1 MWRNPTSHILGLPRW
16 LRGRE
21 STCQAVD
28 AGAAGSNHGSERFP
42 GEGNGNL
49 LQYFCLRN
57 LMDRRTWRATVHG
70 VAKSQTYDWAT
81 KPPPPQWYCLPIIG
95 AVLWYSIT
103 TLLKVSCNVESQ
115 ILSVSFLYSVIL
127 TLISLFCTVK
137 GSFNHTWFCSMHW
150 SLENTADLL
159 NVDTFHYTISKNH
172 IC

>member
-16 LRGRE
+16 LRGRVHLP
-21 STCQAVD
+21 SGRRRSC
-28 AGAAGSNHGSERFP
+28 RFKP
-42 GEGNGNL
+42 WVRKIPWRRKWQPAPVFLPEKSH
-49 LQYFCLRN
+49 
-57 LMDRRTWRATVHG
+57 DRRTWRATVHG